1 MVSKEVSKKSDQRVT
16 KEEGA
21 RQDGKYL
28 SARWMACVASA
39 ILTWVSLMPVVWI
52 GWLLAEAKMLFDA
65 CLLGAC
71 GLLVFGWNLYHLRR
85 LVHGLFSEKCLD
97 NVVVN
102 NAGRIASIFGV
113 QILLAAACTH
123 LAGPF
128 NPIGLQQ
135 WFWMPAAGFA
145 GVLLRRRVHM
155 ILVLIGTLFVSTAH
169 ENAVRGHQS
178 ALFWMCGQLTTSVFI
193 MGCAFAMT
201 QASRQRLSTAR
212 VADELRAANARLELK
227 ADHAAVSAVEQERG
241 RLAREIH
248 DAVGHNFTVVG
259 AQLDAAEALM
269 RESPTQALD
278 SIQKAQRSS
287 REGLAEIRRSIS
299 TMRTAMAQNE
309 RTLVESLTSLIAAA
323 ERPGLKLAL
332 QQSGKSRSLP
342 ALVEISLYRC
352 AQEGITNACRHSG
365 GSEITVHLDFTSEK
379 NVSLSVTDNGRG
391 FSTSPES
398 GHGLSGLRERALLLN
413 GEFFAGTDLQGG
425 GCCRM
430 VIPA

>member
-1 MVSKEVSKKSDQRVT
+1 
-16 KEEGA
+16 
-21 RQDGKYL
+21 
-28 SARWMACVASA
+28 MACVASA

-52 GWLLAEAKMLFDA
+52 GWLLAEKKMIFEA
-65 CLLGAC
+65 VLLGVC
-71 GLLVFGWNLYHLRR
+71 GLMVFGWNLHHLRL
-85 LVHGLFSEKCLD
+85 LVHGLFLKGDFNDARVSG
-97 NVVVN
+97 
-102 NAGRIASIFGV
+102 AGWYAGIFGV

-128 NPIGLQQ
+128 NPIGMQQ

-155 ILVLIGTLFVSTAH
+155 ILVLMGTLFVSTAH

-178 ALFWMCGQLTTSVFI
+178 AMFWMCGQITTSVFI

-201 QASRQRLSTAR
+201 QAARQRGITAR
-212 VADELRAANARLELK
+212 VAEELRAANARLELQ
-227 ADHAAVSAVEQERG
+227 ADHAAVNAVQQERG

-248 DAVGHNFTVVG
+248 DAVGHSLTTVG
-259 AQLDAAEALM
+259 AQLDVAEALLH
-269 RESPTQALD
+269 ESPGQALD

-287 REGLAEIRRSIS
+287 REGLAEIRRSFS
-299 TMRTAMAQNE
+299 NLRTAASAE
-309 RTLVESLTSLIAAA
+309 RTLVESLTSLIAGA

-332 QQSGKSRSLP
+332 QQSGKSRPLP

-352 AQEGITNACRHSG
+352 AQEGITNACHHSG
-365 GSEITVHLDFTSEK
+365 GSEITVHLDFTSAK
-379 NVSLSVTDNGRG
+379 KVSLSVTDNGRG
-391 FSTSPES
+391 FSKSPES
-398 GHGLSGLRERALLLN
+398 GHGLSSLRERALLLN

>member
-1 MVSKEVSKKSDQRVT
+1 MVSKEVSKQSDQRVT

-21 RQDGKYL
+21 CQEGKYL

-65 CLLGAC
+65 WLLVVC

-85 LVHGLFSEKCLD
+85 LLHNVFSENCLD
-97 NVVVN
+97 CALVN
-102 NAGRIASIFGV
+102 NAGSIARIFGV
-113 QILLAAACTH
+113 QILMAAACTH

-128 NPIGLQQ
+128 NPIGMQQ
-135 WFWMPAAGFA
+135 WFWMPTAGFA

-155 ILVLIGTLFVSTAH
+155 ILVLIGTLFVSTVH

-212 VADELRAANARLELK
+212 MAEELRAANARLELK
-227 ADHAAVSAVEQERG
+227 ADHAAVKAVEQERG

-248 DAVGHNFTVVG
+248 DAVGRNFTVVG
-259 AQLDAAEALM
+259 AQLEVAEALM

-278 SIQKAQRSS
+278 SIQKAQRTS

-299 TMRTAMAQNE
+299 TLRVAASAE
-309 RTLVESLTSLIAAA
+309 RALVESLTKLITAA
-323 ERPGLKLAL
+323 ERPGLKLVL
-332 QQSGKSRSLP
+332 QQSGKSRPLP
-342 ALVEISLYRC
+342 ALVEMSLYRC

-365 GSEITVHLDFTSEK
+365 GSEIVVHLDFTSEK
-379 NVSLSVTDNGRG
+379 YVSLSVADNGRG
-391 FSTSPES
+391 FSRGPES
-398 GHGLSGLRERALLLN
+398 GHGLSGLRERAVLLN